1 MKNNTI
7 LFTFLIILYFLIT
20 SLSNLTLFNNDLF
33 FSLVGDNVE
42 EILKTRKKYNILDTF
57 LSQYFFSSKY

>member
-42 EILKTRKKYNILDTF
+42 EILKTRKK
-57 LSQYFFSSKY
+57 